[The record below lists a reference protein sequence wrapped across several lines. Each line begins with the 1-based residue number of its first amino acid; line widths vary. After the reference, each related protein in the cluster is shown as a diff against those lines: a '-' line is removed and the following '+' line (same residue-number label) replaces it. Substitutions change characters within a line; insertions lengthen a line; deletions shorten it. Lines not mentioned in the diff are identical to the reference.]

1 MADTNNTNEEHI
13 DGTRYIPIGEYD
25 NLLKSYHELDGELQ
39 REVSNKKWFG
49 AGAAILTL
57 WGSAALVL
65 SECDG
70 RENYDSV
77 SVDAGIYESEDDSY
91 ESEDSCYGP
100 KTIGELKEKIGEL
113 EKKLEDCRSRNK
125 ELSRQPKNFPEK
137 MKPAQCPPVKE
148 CPYIKQY

>member
-1 MADTNNTNEEHI
+1 MADTNDTNKEHI

-57 WGSAALVL
+57 WGSAALFL
-65 SECDG
+65 SECDCRG
-70 RENYDSV
+70 NSDPV
-77 SVDAGIYESEDDSY
+77 SVDAGIYESEDG
-91 ESEDSCYGP
+91 CYGP
-100 KTIGELKEKIGEL
+100 KTVEKLKEHIGEL
-113 EKKLEDCRSRNK
+113 EKKMEDCQTINE
-125 ELSRQPKNFPEK
+125 ELSNLLKNLPKK
-137 MKPAQCPPVKE
+137 DKLVTCPPVKE